1 MFKTLVLVCLSTNPN
16 ICLAL
21 EDMHGPYQT
30 HKQCIQRAYEIARD
44 LPEHMPDYVAM
55 KYKCVDPFDKRVD
68 KKNI

>member
-1 MFKTLVLVCLSTNPN
+1 MFKTLVLICLSTNPN
-16 ICLAL
+16 ICQAL
-21 EDMHGPYQT
+21 EDLYGPYET

-55 KYKCVDPFDKRVD
+55 KYKCVDPFDKRAD